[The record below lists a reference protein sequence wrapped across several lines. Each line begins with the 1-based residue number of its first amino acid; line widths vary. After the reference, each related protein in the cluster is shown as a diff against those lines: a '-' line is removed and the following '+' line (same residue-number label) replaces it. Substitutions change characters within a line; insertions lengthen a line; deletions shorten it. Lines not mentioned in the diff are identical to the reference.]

1 MRANTF
7 VEREPELEQ
16 LQHFLSKA
24 SVGQGQVCFVTGE
37 AAGGQAALGQEVL
50 RRAPENDVNA
60 VAAGGPRQ
68 VCPGA

>member
-37 AAGGQAALGQEVL
+37 AASLPWCMSLCAAPK
-50 RRAPENDVNA
+50 RTM
-60 VAAGGPRQ
+60 
-68 VCPGA
+68 